1 MNTVGKHVEL
11 FLVEG
16 VAGGITTAE
25 VVGWTGHVLT
35 GVRADFSKKV
45 VKRQEAERNGV
56 YILIGDDPDAVGG
69 LMCYIGKTENFKD
82 RFSQHLVK
90 KDFWDR
96 FVLISAKD
104 AAFNEGHWSH
114 LEHRLIGMAHK
125 AKRAKVD
132 NDRRPKVRK
141 LSEAAVSDVE
151 AFIEQLQFLLP
162 VLGVNF
168 FKSRET
174 ATDQE
179 KKESSPIF
187 ELSTAGVGSAK
198 AELRGGEFVVLEGS
212 QCATNWDLTNKSE
225 ATARSYARYAE
236 ILQKFIDDGS
246 VRIFRDGVGVLTRDV
261 PFASPSTA
269 AALMKARS
277 ANGRVEWKTG
287 NQTLSQWEDEGMREA
302 ASESASQ
309 ETF

>member
-35 GVRADFSKKV
+35 GVRANFSKKV
-45 VKRQEAERNGV
+45 VKRDEATRNGV
-56 YILIGDDPDAVGG
+56 YILIGDDPDATGG
-69 LMCYIGKTENFKD
+69 LKCYIGKTENFTD
-82 RFSQHLVK
+82 RFSNHLVN

-114 LEHRLIGMAHK
+114 LEHRLVDMAHK
-125 AKRAKVD
+125 AKRAKVE
-132 NDRRPKVRK
+132 NSQQPQVRK

-151 AFIEQLQFLLP
+151 AFIEQLQILLP

-168 FKSRET
+168 FKSREA

-179 KKESSPIF
+179 KKNLRPSLNFPPLVSEALRQNFAAVSLWFSKAHGVQRTGISPISLKLPLARMPDSRRSCRN
-187 ELSTAGVGSAK
+187 LST
-198 AELRGGEFVVLEGS
+198 
-212 QCATNWDLTNKSE
+212 
-225 ATARSYARYAE
+225 TA
-236 ILQKFIDDGS
+236 
-246 VRIFRDGVGVLTRDV
+246 
-261 PFASPSTA
+261 P
-269 AALMKARS
+269 
-277 ANGRVEWKTG
+277 
-287 NQTLSQWEDEGMREA
+287 
-302 ASESASQ
+302 
-309 ETF
+309 

>member
-1 MNTVGKHVEL
+1 MGAVGKHVEL

-45 VKRQEAERNGV
+45 VKREEAGRNGV

-69 LMCYIGKTENFKD
+69 LRCYIGKTENFKD
-82 RFSQHLVK
+82 RFSNHLVN

-104 AAFNEGHWSH
+104 AVFNEGHWSH
-114 LEHRLIGMAHK
+114 MEHRLVDMANK
-125 AKRAKVD
+125 AKRAKVE
-132 NDRRPKVRK
+132 NSQRPQVRK

-174 ATDQE
+174 ATEQE

-198 AELRGGEFVVLEGS
+198 AELRGDEFVVLEGS
-212 QCATNWDLTNKSE
+212 RCATNWDLTNKSE
-225 ATARSYARYAE
+225 ATTRSYARYAE

-246 VRIFRDGVGVLTRDV
+246 VRIIGDGVGVLTRDV

-287 NQTLSQWEDEGMREA
+287 NQTLSQWEDEGMLEA
-302 ASESASQ
+302 ASETAN
-309 ETF
+309 EEAF